1 MGSGCMGLFDKLFGK
16 KQQQETLDQGLQKT
30 REGFFTKIT
39 KAIAGKSTVDEE
51 VLDDVEDALVSAD
64 VGIETTVE
72 IINRI
77 EKRVAKDKYIGTGEL
92 NAILKSEIEAILVAA
107 PQDTSYINY
116 ELPAGHKPHIILVVG
131 VNGVGKT
138 TTIGKLAHNFSKA
151 GKSVLLGA
159 ADTFRAAA
167 VDQLTIWSERTNVP
181 IVKKEMGSD
190 PASVAYDTVIS
201 GVAKNVDV
209 IIIDTAGRLHNKA
222 YLMDELTKIKRVI
235 QKVIPEAPHE
245 VMLVLDGSTGQ
256 NALEQAK
263 HFTAATE
270 VTGIT
275 ITKLDGTAKGGV
287 VLAIAHQFQIPVKF
301 IGVGEKAT
309 DLLVF
314 DKHQF
319 VDGLFNLGE
328 KV

>member
-1 MGSGCMGLFDKLFGK
+1 MGLFDKLFGK

-30 REGFFTKIT
+30 REGFFGKIT
-39 KAIAGKSTVDEE
+39 KAIAGKSTIDAE
-51 VLDDVEDALVSAD
+51 VLDNVEDALVSAD

-77 EKRVAKDKYIGTGEL
+77 EKRVARDKYIGTSEL
-92 NAILKSEIEAILVAA
+92 NTILKTEIENVLVTA
-107 PQDTSYINY
+107 PQDLSYENY
-116 ELPAGHKPHIILVVG
+116 ELPAGHCPHVILVVG

-138 TTIGKLAHNFSKA
+138 TTIGKLAHNFSLA

-201 GVAKNVDV
+201 GVAKEVDV
-209 IIIDTAGRLHNKA
+209 IIIDTAGRLHNKVH
-222 YLMDELTKIKRVI
+222 LMDELTKIKRVI

-263 HFTAATE
+263 HFTAATD
-270 VTGIT
+270 VSAIT

-287 VLAIAHQFQIPVKF
+287 VLAIAHQFKIPVKF
-301 IGVGEKAT
+301 IGVGEKAE

-319 VDGLFNLGE
+319 VEGLFNLGG
-328 KV
+328 